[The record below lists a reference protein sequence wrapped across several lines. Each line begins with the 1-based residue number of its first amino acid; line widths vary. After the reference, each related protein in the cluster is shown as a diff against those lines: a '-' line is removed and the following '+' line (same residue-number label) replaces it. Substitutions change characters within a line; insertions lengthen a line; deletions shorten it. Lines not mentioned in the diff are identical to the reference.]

1 LGGFYIYCNM
11 KLLKTIKNIILEEKQ
26 LLDRYEF
33 GGLNVDIF
41 YNDHS
46 NMAISNSLY
55 GRQSI
60 EIINE
65 SIVEIL
71 DIVIEVSIDILNSPS
86 KIQDKD
92 RSILIKDYMIGV
104 DYHVWVTQSKNG
116 DLFLTI
122 NTSIG
127 HPKNL
132 PNDQNDKTIIITKS
146 GDTII
151 KEQFG
156 NNNFTKIVKGDIILY
171 II

>member
-1 LGGFYIYCNM
+1 MEGFYIYSNM
-11 KLLKTIKNIILEEKQ
+11 KLLNTVKNIIFEGKQ
-26 LLDRYEF
+26 LLDRYEV

-46 NMAISNSLY
+46 NMAISNSSY

-60 EIINE
+60 ESINE
-65 SIVEIL
+65 SIVDIL
-71 DIVIEVSIDILNSPS
+71 DIVVEVSINILNSPS

-92 RSILIKDYMIGV
+92 HSILIKDYMIGF

-116 DLFLTI
+116 NLFLTI

-132 PNDQNDKTIIITKS
+132 PSDQNDKTIIITKS
-146 GDTII
+146 GETVIR
-151 KEQFG
+151 ENFEF
-156 NNNFTKIVKGDIILY
+156 NNFTKIIKGDIIIY

>member
-1 LGGFYIYCNM
+1 MEGFYIYSNM
-11 KLLKTIKNIILEEKQ
+11 KLLNTIKNIIFEGKQ
-26 LLDRYEF
+26 LLDKYEVA
-33 GGLNVDIF
+33 GLNVDIF

-60 EIINE
+60 EDINE
-65 SIVEIL
+65 SIVDIL
-71 DIVIEVSIDILNSPS
+71 DIVVEVSINILNSTG
-86 KIQDKD
+86 KIQGKD

-132 PNDQNDKTIIITKS
+132 PSDQNDKTIIITKL
-146 GDTII
+146 GETVIRENFEFD
-151 KEQFG
+151 
-156 NNNFTKIVKGDIILY
+156 NFTKIIKGDIIIY

>member
-1 LGGFYIYCNM
+1 MEGFYIYCNM
-11 KLLKTIKNIILEEKQ
+11 KLLKTIKNIILEGKQ
-26 LLDRYEF
+26 LLDRYEVD
-33 GGLNVDIF
+33 GLNVDIF

-46 NMAISNSLY
+46 NMAINNSLY

-60 EIINE
+60 EVINE

-71 DIVIEVSIDILNSPS
+71 DIVVGVSINILNSTG

-127 HPKNL
+127 HPKSL

-151 KEQFG
+151 KEQFK

>member
-1 LGGFYIYCNM
+1 MGGFYIYCNM

-33 GGLNVDIF
+33 GCLRVDIF
-41 YNDHS
+41 YNVHS

-71 DIVIEVSIDILNSPS
+71 DIVVEVSIDILNSPS

-127 HPKNL
+127 HPKKL
-132 PNDQNDKTIIITKS
+132 PSDQNDKTIIITKS

-151 KEQFG
+151 KEQFK

>member
-1 LGGFYIYCNM
+1 LGGLTIYSSM
-11 KLLKTIKNIILEEKQ
+11 KLLNTIKNLILEGRQ
-26 LLDRYEF
+26 LLDRYDV
-33 GGLNVDIF
+33 GGINVDIF

-46 NMAISNSLY
+46 NISISNSSY

-60 EIINE
+60 EDINE
-65 SIVEIL
+65 SIIDIL
-71 DIVIEVSIDILNSPS
+71 DIIVEVSINILNSTG
-86 KIQDKD
+86 KIQGKD
-92 RSILIKDYMIGV
+92 HSILIKDYMIGV

-127 HPKNL
+127 HPKSL
-132 PNDQNDKTIIITKS
+132 PIGQNDKTIIITKS
-146 GDTII
+146 GDTLI
-151 KEQFG
+151 KEQFK

>member
-1 LGGFYIYCNM
+1 MEGFYIYSNM
-11 KLLKTIKNIILEEKQ
+11 KLLNTIKNIILEGKQ
-26 LLDRYEF
+26 LLDRYEVD
-33 GGLNVDIF
+33 GLNVDIF

-60 EIINE
+60 EDIKE
-65 SIVEIL
+65 SIVDIL
-71 DIVIEVSIDILNSPS
+71 DIIVEVSIDILNSPS

-92 RSILIKDYMIGV
+92 HSILIKDYMIGV
-104 DYHVWVTQSKNG
+104 DYHIWVTQSKNS

-132 PNDQNDKTIIITKS
+132 PSNQNDKTIMVTKS
-146 GDTII
+146 GETVIREDF
-151 KEQFG
+151 EV
-156 NNNFTKIVKGDIILY
+156 NNFTKIIKGDIIIY